1 MLKVP
6 NLNIIRI
13 NTSFDVPKYGA
24 IECDD
29 VLDGTSLYVDP
40 KGMYYSTGEYSF
52 NGSETLQRYILEIL
66 PLGVKAVERNYI
78 AKMVHYMCC
87 NSSMLLEK
95 NIHMPYS
102 MHMAKVIKSYMTD
115 IDAREFKEFDDE
127 LDVDIMKI
135 EKKDSIILL

>member
-1 MLKVP
+1 
-6 NLNIIRI
+6 
-13 NTSFDVPKYGA
+13 
-24 IECDD
+24 
-29 VLDGTSLYVDP
+29 
-40 KGMYYSTGEYSF
+40 
-52 NGSETLQRYILEIL
+52 
-66 PLGVKAVERNYI
+66 LGVKAVERNYI

-127 LDVDIMKI
+127 LDVDIIKI
-135 EKKDSIILL
+135 EKKDSIILI

>member
-1 MLKVP
+1 
-6 NLNIIRI
+6 
-13 NTSFDVPKYGA
+13 
-24 IECDD
+24 
-29 VLDGTSLYVDP
+29 
-40 KGMYYSTGEYSF
+40 MYYSTGEYLC
-52 NGSETLQRYILEIL
+52 NDSETLHRYILEIL

-127 LDVDIMKI
+127 LDVDIIKI

>member
-6 NLNIIRI
+6 NFNAVRI
-13 NTSFDVPKYGA
+13 NASFDVPKYGV

-29 VLDGTSLYVDP
+29 VLDSTSLYIDQ
-40 KGMYYSTGEYSF
+40 KGMYYSTGEYSS
-52 NGSETLQRYILEIL
+52 NGSETLRRYILEIF

-95 NIHMPYS
+95 NIHAISHAYGES
-102 MHMAKVIKSYMTD
+102 N
-115 IDAREFKEFDDE
+115 KELFDGYRCKR
-127 LDVDIMKI
+127 V
-135 EKKDSIILL
+135 